1 MPGSPSG
8 APETPVLS
16 VRDHDRNAS
25 AMRYVYPVVS
35 RRAGGVS
42 IGINLNVNN
51 ACNWACVYCQ
61 VPNLTRGGPP
71 TVDLELLADELSR
84 LLDEVLV
91 GDFMQ
96 RRVPEDMRCLA
107 DVAFSGNGEPTS
119 SEEFLA
125 AVDVVVSALQRRD
138 LAGRLPI
145 RVITNGSLMHRPTVI
160 SALARLGAH
169 GGEVWF
175 KIDRA
180 TEAGMLAVNQT
191 AVSLAQVE
199 RNLRHASEVIPV
211 WVQTCW
217 FGVDDV
223 APSAAEID
231 AYVNLLKRLRG
242 FIKGVHLYGIARA
255 SLQPGSERLTRL
267 PVEVLDALAVR
278 LKEFGV
284 IATVS
289 E

>member
-1 MPGSPSG
+1 MPVSRTG
-8 APETPVLS
+8 APETPVLN
-16 VRDHDRNAS
+16 VLDHDRNAS

-51 ACNWACVYCQ
+51 ACNWACIYCQ
-61 VPNLTRGGPP
+61 VPSLTRGGPP
-71 TVDLELLADELSR
+71 PVDLELLADELSR

-96 RRVPEDMRCLA
+96 KRVPEDMRCLA

-119 SEEFLA
+119 SEEFPA
-125 AVDVVVSALQRRD
+125 AVDVVISALQRRG
-138 LAGRLPI
+138 LAGSLPI
-145 RVITNGSLMHRPTVI
+145 RVITNGSLVHRPSVTK
-160 SALARLGAH
+160 ALARLGVH

-180 TEAGMLAVNQT
+180 TEDGMQAVNQT
-191 AVSLAQVE
+191 AVSLAHVE
-199 RNLRHASEVIPV
+199 RNLRNIFAVIPV

-217 FGVDDV
+217 FGVDGV
-223 APSAAEID
+223 APSAIEMD
-231 AYVNLLKRLRG
+231 AYINFVARFRDE
-242 FIKGVHLYGIARA
+242 IAGVHLYGIARP
-255 SLQPGSERLTRL
+255 SLQPGSEHLTRL
-267 PVEVLDALAVR
+267 PVRVLDALAAR
-278 LKEFGV
+278 LKEIGV
-284 IATVS
+284 TATVS